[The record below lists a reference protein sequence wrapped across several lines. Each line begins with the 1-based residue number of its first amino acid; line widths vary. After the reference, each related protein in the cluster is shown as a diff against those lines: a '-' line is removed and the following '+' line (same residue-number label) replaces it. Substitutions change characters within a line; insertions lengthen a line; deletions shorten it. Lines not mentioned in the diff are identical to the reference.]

1 MSLKR
6 YGYDIDLSALDEEVI
21 KENYIFALGFPNGAN
36 ESNYVVLRCTL
47 RPQNLNLWL
56 YDPLAEGMLSSAIS
70 PAKLQNGI
78 TGHTFVEPVLPSS
91 KNMQTK
97 PDFIFRNTSMGRH
110 GIIYQLFFGI
120 SPEFLRVTLA
130 QPFGTLQNALPI
142 QTINSTYN
150 QFGTINGWR
159 TPIER
164 PTPDSMIWVP
174 PNLNF
179 ALGFINDV
187 PESANPLIMWV
198 VNRFQYEVVTD
209 PAILEEVLNTRKY
222 RALKT
227 VGGISSFDY
236 NIQANFGVPPLK
248 LGMSLSQIKAAYSG
262 VKP

>member
-1 MSLKR
+1 MKT
-6 YGYDIDLSALDEEVI
+6 YGYDIDLTALDEEVI
-21 KENYIFALGFPNGAN
+21 KETYIFALGFPNGQNGAD
-36 ESNYVVLRCTL
+36 YVVLRCTL

-56 YDPLAEGMLSSAIS
+56 YDPIQEGMLSSPIA
-70 PAKLQNGI
+70 AAQLQNGI
-78 TGHTFVEPVLPSS
+78 SGHTFVEPVLPSS
-91 KNMQTK
+91 NNMQTK
-97 PDFIFRNTSMGRH
+97 PNFIFRNDNSGKR

-159 TPIER
+159 TPLEK

-187 PESANPLIMWV
+187 PEAASPLIMWV
-198 VNRFQYEVVTD
+198 INRIQYEVVTD
-209 PAILEEVLNTRKY
+209 PAVLEEVLNTRKY

-227 VGGISSFDY
+227 VGGISSFQYD
-236 NIQANFGVPPLK
+236 IKANFGVPPLQ
-248 LGMSLSQIKAAYSG
+248 LGMSGNQIRALYAG
-262 VKP
+262 VKL

>member
-1 MSLKR
+1 MSVKQ

-21 KENYIFALGFPNGAN
+21 KENYIFALGFPNGKMSAD
-36 ESNYVVLRCTL
+36 YVVLRCTL

-56 YDPLAEGMLSSAIS
+56 YDPIAEGMLSSPIA
-70 PAKLQNGI
+70 PAQLQNGT

-91 KNMQTK
+91 SNMQTK
-97 PDFIFRNTSMGRH
+97 PDFIFRNLDKGPK

-187 PESANPLIMWV
+187 PETAKPLIMWV
-198 VNRFQYEVVTD
+198 VNRIQYEVVTD
-209 PAILEEVLNTRKY
+209 PVILEEVLNTRKY

-227 VGGISSFDY
+227 VGGISSFQYSIMD
-236 NIQANFGVPPLK
+236 NFGVPPLQ
-248 LGMSLSQIKAAYSG
+248 LGMSLNQIKAAYAG
-262 VKP
+262 VRI